1 MYPKGWGDVQF
12 AVIISILFLP
22 LAVLMYRSL
31 DMLSFVGDT
40 AAGLG
45 LQVGKT
51 RVLALLVGSFYPQL
65 SFPLW
70 GRSDSVV

>member
-1 MYPKGWGDVQF
+1 MFAKGWGDIQF

-31 DMLSFVGDT
+31 CMLSFVDDT
-40 AAGLG
+40 ALELG

-65 SFPLW
+65 PFPLW